1 MRVLSF
7 PVPHRVDPAVVFSH
21 LYASATHSVWLDSG
35 THATSGMSVMGV
47 GARQV
52 SASVADGTISV
63 DGVVRAGSVFDFL
76 RDDLRD
82 NAVPSTAEG
91 SLGWVG
97 WLGYELRSQT
107 MGASLRVQSRYP
119 DASLVFLERA
129 ISFDHSTGAAT
140 LLALGEHW
148 QGELLEWRETL
159 LQSLADLQTDHPD
172 HLRGPGS
179 ERPDHLCGLSSER
192 SEHPCGLSSE
202 RSERIE
208 TSWVYSDAE
217 YLDMIRDCQ
226 RAIVAGDAY
235 LLCLTTEAR
244 VTTSPDPLSTYL
256 ALRQSSPTHHGAF
269 LRLGEVSVLSASP
282 EQFLE
287 VTPAGEVL
295 TSPIKGTR
303 RRGTDPDD
311 DARLKRELESS
322 VKERAENL
330 MIVDLMRNDIGRIA
344 RTGSVSVSSL
354 LAVETYA
361 QVHQLVS
368 TVRGRLAAGVSGMDA
383 VVSCFPAGS
392 MTGAPKQSA
401 TEILDRLERRAR
413 GIYSGVLGYFALDGR
428 IDLSMVIRSIVI
440 DAEGSTV
447 GTGGGITALS
457 DPQEELEE
465 VHLKAAALLRV
476 LGATVR

>member
-21 LYASATHSVWLDSG
+21 LYASATHAVWLDSG
-35 THATSGMSVMGV
+35 THATSGMSLIGV
-47 GARQV
+47 AARSV
-52 SASVADGTISV
+52 TASVADATITV
-63 DGVVRAGSVFDFL
+63 DGTVRAGSIFEFL
-76 RDDLRD
+76 RSDLRD
-82 NAVPSTAEG
+82 NAVPTATDAV
-91 SLGWVG
+91 LGWVG
-97 WLGYELRSQT
+97 WLGYELRSET
-107 MGASLRVQSRYP
+107 MVAALRGQSRYP
-119 DASLVFLERA
+119 DASLVFLDRA

-140 LLALGEHW
+140 LLALGDHW
-148 QGELLEWRETL
+148 RGELLEWRDSL
-159 LQSLADLQTDHPD
+159 LQSLAGLPD
-172 HLRGPGS
+172 VPRTEHS
-179 ERPDHLCGLSSER
+179 CGLS
-192 SEHPCGLSSE
+192 G
-202 RSERIE
+202 ERIE
-208 TSWVYSDAE
+208 TGEPVETAWAYSDDE

-226 RAIVAGDAY
+226 QAIVAGDAY

-244 VTTSPDPLSTYL
+244 VAASPDPVTTYL
-256 ALRQSSPTHHGAF
+256 ALRRSSPTHHGAF
-269 LRLGEVSVLSASP
+269 LRMGGVSVLSASP
-282 EQFLE
+282 EQFLQ
-287 VTPAGEVL
+287 VSPDGVVQ

-303 RRGTDPDD
+303 RRGKDPDD

-354 LAVETYA
+354 LAVETYS

-368 TVRGRLAAGVSGMDA
+368 TVRGTLAEGVSGMDA

-401 TEILDRLERRAR
+401 TELLDRLERRPR

-457 DPQEELEE
+457 DPQEELDE